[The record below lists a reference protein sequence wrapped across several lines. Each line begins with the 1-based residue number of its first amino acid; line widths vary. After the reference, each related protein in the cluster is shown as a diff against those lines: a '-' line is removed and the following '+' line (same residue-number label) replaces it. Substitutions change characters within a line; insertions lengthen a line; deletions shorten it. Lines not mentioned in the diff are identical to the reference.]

1 MLGLFF
7 SVGVPCLLVGVLGA
21 VVFYFAS
28 KLEEKEKDTFTL
40 NGGYGSASNPLPA
53 DRQVRFENMTLRI
66 EEIINPATRQLTEIS
81 GLDPYADPTRKY
93 ILLWITAECEQEM
106 CYGSDVRMSLIDDT
120 GDKVSSLDDAVFNEF
135 AADSARYGRELK
147 GWRLFEIA
155 FDREPML
162 FEIIY
167 DRVALYQYA
176 DEPSE

>member
-7 SVGVPCLLVGVLGA
+7 SVGVPCLLGA

-28 KLEEKEKDTFTL
+28 KLEEKEKDTFAL

-53 DRQVRFENMTLRI
+53 AWPVRFEKMTLRI
-66 EEIINPATRQLTEIS
+66 EVIINPATRQLTEIS

-93 ILLWITAECEQEM
+93 ILLWIAAACDQEM
-106 CYGSDVRMSLIDDT
+106 CYGSDVRMSLIDD
-120 GDKVSSLDDAVFNEF
+120 GGGKAFSLDDTVLNEF

-155 FDREPML
+155 FDREPVL

-176 DEPSE
+176 EEPNK